1 MKMTKHSDYQKRF
14 DSFSN
19 YELYRNLEEG
29 SRNAIKDI
37 GMKYQL
43 TYQELRQLTDMAVD
57 FVMWDE
63 TSIGKQWNYE
73 ENSIQHSDRLTKKKI
88 LRSIHN
94 NWEKLK
100 ENATNYDSNVR
111 KREYKA
117 EGRKLKTI
125 SGDNA
130 VFGMC
135 PVASEK
141 TVCCNLRTIDVAQGC
156 GLGCSYCSIQ
166 TFYEGGT
173 IAVED
178 NLADKL
184 AAIELDPNKN
194 YHIGSGQS
202 SDSLAL
208 GNKNGILDAQL
219 EFARNNP
226 NIILEFKTK
235 SKNVKHLLQA
245 AVPSNIFVS
254 WSMTP
259 QVFIDHEEARTA
271 TIEQR
276 LQAARQLAD
285 AGIIVG
291 FHFHPIIYYHGWNA
305 DYNELIN
312 RLKAMFSARE
322 VGLISF
328 GTLTFIKPAIKSL
341 RMASMRSKI
350 LQMPFADA
358 AGKISYPMETKKKI
372 FSGVWD
378 TFQSWQDEVFFY
390 FCMEDR
396 QVWESVFG
404 RCYETNE
411 DFEQDLFTSVS
422 KKLQTISEP
431 INSQIN

>member
-1 MKMTKHSDYQKRF
+1 MNKHLDYKKRF
-14 DSFSN
+14 DAFSK
-19 YELYRNLEEG
+19 YELYQNLEKG

-37 GMKYQL
+37 GIKYQL
-43 TYQELRQLTDMAVD
+43 TYQELRQLTDIAVD

-73 ENSIQHSDRLTKKKI
+73 EKFIQHSDHLVKKKI
-88 LRSIHN
+88 LGSIYN
-94 NWEKLK
+94 KWEELK
-100 ENATNYDSNVR
+100 ENATNYDSNGS
-111 KREYKA
+111 KREFKT
-117 EGRKLKTI
+117 EGRKLKITN
-125 SGDNA
+125 GDNA

-141 TVCCNLRTIDVAQGC
+141 TVCCNLRTIDVVQGC

-178 NLADKL
+178 NLTDKL
-184 AAIELDPNKN
+184 ATIELDPNKN

-219 EFARNNP
+219 EFARNNL

-235 SKNVKHLLQA
+235 SKNVNHLLQA
-245 AVPSNIFVS
+245 PVPSNIFVS
-254 WSMTP
+254 WSMNP

-271 TIEQR
+271 TIDQR
-276 LQAARQLAD
+276 LQSARQLAD

-291 FHFHPIIYYHGWNA
+291 FHFHPIVYYHGWNA

-312 RLKAMFSARE
+312 RIMDMFSPPE

-350 LQMPFADA
+350 LQIPFADA
-358 AGKISYPMETKKKI
+358 AGKISYPIDTKKKI
-372 FSGVWD
+372 FSGLWD
-378 TFQSWQDEVFFY
+378 VFKPWQDQVFFY

-396 QVWESVFG
+396 QIWESVFG
-404 RCYETNE
+404 RCYETND
-411 DFEQDLFTSVS
+411 DFEKDLFNSVS
-422 KKLQTISEP
+422 KKLQ
-431 INSQIN
+431 NNFNK

>member
-1 MKMTKHSDYQKRF
+1 
-14 DSFSN
+14 
-19 YELYRNLEEG
+19 
-29 SRNAIKDI
+29 
-37 GMKYQL
+37 
-43 TYQELRQLTDMAVD
+43 
-57 FVMWDE
+57 
-63 TSIGKQWNYE
+63 
-73 ENSIQHSDRLTKKKI
+73 
-88 LRSIHN
+88 
-94 NWEKLK
+94 
-100 ENATNYDSNVR
+100 
-111 KREYKA
+111 
-117 EGRKLKTI
+117 
-125 SGDNA
+125 
-130 VFGMC
+130 MC

-141 TVCCNLRTIDVAQGC
+141 TVCCNLRTIDVVQGC

-178 NLADKL
+178 NLTDKL

-219 EFARNNP
+219 EFARNNL

-235 SKNVKHLLQA
+235 SKNVNHLLQA
-245 AVPSNIFVS
+245 PVPSNIFVS
-254 WSMTP
+254 WSMNP

-271 TIEQR
+271 TINQR
-276 LQAARQLAD
+276 LQSARQLAD

-291 FHFHPIIYYHGWNA
+291 FHFHPIVYYHGWNA

-312 RLKAMFSARE
+312 RIMDMFSPSE

-358 AGKISYPMETKKKI
+358 AGKISYPIDTKKKI
-372 FSGVWD
+372 FSGLWD
-378 TFQSWQDEVFFY
+378 VFKPWQDKVFFY

-396 QVWESVFG
+396 QIWESVFG
-404 RCYETNE
+404 RCYETND
-411 DFEQDLFTSVS
+411 DFENDLFNSVS
-422 KKLQTISEP
+422 KKLHNNSEP
-431 INSQIN
+431 IISQKF

>member
-1 MKMTKHSDYQKRF
+1 M
-14 DSFSN
+14 
-19 YELYRNLEEG
+19 
-29 SRNAIKDI
+29 
-37 GMKYQL
+37 
-43 TYQELRQLTDMAVD
+43 
-57 FVMWDE
+57 
-63 TSIGKQWNYE
+63 
-73 ENSIQHSDRLTKKKI
+73 
-88 LRSIHN
+88 
-94 NWEKLK
+94 
-100 ENATNYDSNVR
+100 
-111 KREYKA
+111 
-117 EGRKLKTI
+117 
-125 SGDNA
+125 
-130 VFGMC
+130 
-135 PVASEK
+135 
-141 TVCCNLRTIDVAQGC
+141 
-156 GLGCSYCSIQ
+156 
-166 TFYEGGT
+166 
-173 IAVED
+173 
-178 NLADKL
+178 
-184 AAIELDPNKN
+184 
-194 YHIGSGQS
+194 
-202 SDSLAL
+202 
-208 GNKNGILDAQL
+208 
-219 EFARNNP
+219 
-226 NIILEFKTK
+226 
-235 SKNVKHLLQA
+235 QA

-254 WSMTP
+254 WSINP

-291 FHFHPIIYYHGWNA
+291 FHFHPIVYYHGWNV

-312 RLKAMFSARE
+312 RLMAMFSARE